1 MERYHIEAY
10 NNGSVVYNVVVNT
23 LDQVKQEAFDALND
37 GFQVL
42 ITKYVKQ
49 GA

>member
-10 NNGSVVYNVVVNT
+10 NNGSVVYNSVVNT
-23 LDQVKQEAFDALND
+23 LDQVKQETFDALND

-49 GA
+49 Q